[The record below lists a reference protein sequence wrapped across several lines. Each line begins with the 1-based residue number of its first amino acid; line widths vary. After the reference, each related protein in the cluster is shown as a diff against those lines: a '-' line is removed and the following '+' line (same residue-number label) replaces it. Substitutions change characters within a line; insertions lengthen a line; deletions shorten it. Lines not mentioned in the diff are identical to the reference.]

1 MFGFETVKS
10 VLLSNIMQAPKSSDP
25 ETFSTKT
32 VYQFEAQILPVTN
45 INRIIDRLQLS
56 IAKWTLRCI

>member
-1 MFGFETVKS
+1 
-10 VLLSNIMQAPKSSDP
+10 MQAPKSSDP
-25 ETFSTKT
+25 GTFSTKT
-32 VYQFEAQILPVTN
+32 VYQFEAQILPMTN